1 MREVK
6 ILDIM
11 CFLVQ
16 GTSYLG
22 KGGEPV
28 ACGGEVLHAL
38 SRDYYNYMA
47 FKTTFYIGILMH
59 FAEKLSLRTR
69 DE

>member
-1 MREVK
+1 M
-6 ILDIM
+6 LDIM

-28 ACGGEVLHAL
+28 DCSGEVLHAL
-38 SRDYYNYMA
+38 SRDYYNYIV

-59 FAEKLSLRTR
+59 VAEKLSLRTR